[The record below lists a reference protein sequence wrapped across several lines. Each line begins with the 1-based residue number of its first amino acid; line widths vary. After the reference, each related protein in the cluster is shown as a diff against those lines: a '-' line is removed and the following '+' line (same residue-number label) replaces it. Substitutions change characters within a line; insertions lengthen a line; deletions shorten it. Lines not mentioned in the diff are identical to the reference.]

1 MSATGRNLEGNER
14 RELDFY
20 ETEGWVTRSILEAV
34 DVSGSVL
41 DAGCGTGAILREVI
55 KRNAQKISVARGV
68 ELDPVRAAKAK
79 ETATPN
85 VWCGD
90 FLTMGP
96 AETPWDVVI
105 ANPPYALAQEFVDHA
120 RVLGTLVI
128 FLLRLNFLGSAAKFA
143 KYMPDVYVLPKRPSF
158 TGDGR
163 TDATEYAWFV
173 WGRDRGTWGADR
185 NPIEPNVGRL
195 QVLRIPEDAERKTP

>member
-14 RELDFY
+14 RDLDFY
-20 ETEGWVTRSILEAV
+20 ETESWVTRSILKAV
-34 DVSGSVL
+34 DISGSVL
-41 DAGCGTGAILREVI
+41 DAGCGTGSILREVI
-55 KRNAQKISVARGV
+55 RMNGHRITVARGV

-90 FLTMGP
+90 FLTMAR
-96 AETPWDVVI
+96 AETPWDVII
-105 ANPPYALAQEFVDHA
+105 ANPPYGLAQEFVDVA
-120 RVLGTLVI
+120 RRNGILTV
-128 FLLRLNFLGSAAKFA
+128 FLLRLNFLGSQKRAARFRE
-143 KYMPDVYVLPKRPSF
+143 YMPDVYVLPKRPSF

-173 WGRDRGTWGADR
+173 WGRDRGTWGALR
-185 NPIEPNVGRL
+185 EPCDCTFGQIR
-195 QVLRIPEDAERKTP
+195 VLPLPSEEP